1 MSKGYQS
8 VIWSFV
14 LVVFQAAA
22 EQNPPPENPDLAAL
36 HAELKAL
43 RAEYE
48 ASIASLEARLAAAEQ
63 AADEARSEA
72 EIAQQTAHSAAA
84 VAAAAPPPAAAP
96 AGGAKA
102 FNPDISIILQ
112 GRYGAFSQEPETR
125 FLPGILTGGEAA
137 EGGGVGAEGFAL
149 DETELAL
156 SANVDDKFYGFAS
169 IALNQEETDTEVE
182 IEEVYLQTLA
192 LPAGFNI
199 KAGQF
204 FSEIGYLNKIHSHA
218 WDFIDQPLAYQG
230 LLGNQFIDPGVQL
243 TWLAPMPF
251 YLRFGGEVFAGDHFP
266 AGGNANEGAGAQTAF
281 VDLGGDIGNGHSWQA
296 GLSWFNAKVRER
308 LSEFDETSV
317 TFDGDTNLYIADL
330 VWKWAPGGNP
340 KNTNLIIQGEYLR
353 REEDG
358 RLTLGD
364 GAGSGYHGKQRG
376 WYLQS
381 VYQFMPQWRIGM
393 RYDRLAIDNTIPDLP
408 GDLFFADTARNPW
421 RYSTMLDYSNSEF
434 SRLRLQFNQENLNGE
449 DEQQVFL
456 QYIMSLGAHGAHGF

>member
-1 MSKGYQS
+1 MSNFRRTLIGS
-8 VIWSFV
+8 LV
-14 LVVFQAAA
+14 LLGFQVAAQPA
-22 EQNPPPENPDLAAL
+22 PPPDNPDLATL

-48 ASIASLEARLAAAEQ
+48 ARIAALETRLAAAEQ
-63 AADEARSEA
+63 AADEARNEA
-72 EIAQQTAHSAAA
+72 EVTQQTAQSAAA
-84 VAAAAPPPAAAP
+84 VAAATPPTAAAP
-96 AGGAKA
+96 AGGGKA

-112 GRYGAFSQEPETR
+112 GRYGAFSQEPESR
-125 FLPGILTGGEAA
+125 FIPGILTGGEAA
-137 EGGGVGAEGFAL
+137 EGAGVGAEGFAL
-149 DETELAL
+149 DETELDL
-156 SANVDDKFYGFAS
+156 SANIDDKFYGFAS
-169 IALNQEETDTEVE
+169 IALNQDETDTEVE
-182 IEEVYLQTLA
+182 LEELYLQTLA

-204 FSEIGYLNKIHSHA
+204 FSEIGYLNKVHSHA

-230 LLGNQFIDPGVQL
+230 LLGNQFIDPGVQV
-243 TWLAPMPF
+243 TWLAPAPF

-266 AGGNANEGAGAQTAF
+266 AGGSANDGVGAQTAF
-281 VDLGGDIGNGHSWQA
+281 VDFGGDVGSGHSWQA
-296 GLSWFNAKVRER
+296 GLSWFNANVRER
-308 LSEFDETSV
+308 LSEFDEVGV
-317 TFDGDTNLYIADL
+317 TFDGDSNLYIADL

-340 KNTNLIIQGEYLR
+340 KNTHLIIQSEYLR

-358 RLTLGD
+358 RLALGD
-364 GAGSGYHGKQRG
+364 GAESDYHGKQSG

-393 RYDRLAIDNTIPDLP
+393 RYDRLAIDNKIPDLP
-408 GDLFFADTARNPW
+408 SDLFFADTARNPW
-421 RYSTMLDYSNSEF
+421 RFSAMLDYSNSEF